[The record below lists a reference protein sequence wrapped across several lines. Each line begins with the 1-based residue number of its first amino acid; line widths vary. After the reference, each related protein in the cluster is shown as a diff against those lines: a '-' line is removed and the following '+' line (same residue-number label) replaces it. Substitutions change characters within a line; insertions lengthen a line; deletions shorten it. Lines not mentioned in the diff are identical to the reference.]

1 MLNANGVEANE
12 YLEYMGRPLVR
23 HEDEI
28 YYGDL
33 SDKFYVFMMIMS
45 YKKVNE
51 EKGEIPDKIMIQLLN
66 SETKIPE
73 KQSMLTGLAEALDFA
88 NAWLDRYNK

>member
-1 MLNANGVEANE
+1 MLNAKGVESNE
-12 YLEYMGRPLVR
+12 YLEYKGRPLVR

-28 YYGDL
+28 YYGDM

-45 YKKVNE
+45 YKKVSD
-51 EKGEIPDKIMIQLLN
+51 EKGEIPERIMIQLLN
-66 SETKIPE
+66 SETKSPE
-73 KQSMLTGLAEALDFA
+73 KQSIQIGLTEAFEFA

>member
-12 YLEYMGRPLVR
+12 YLEYKGRPLVR

-45 YKKVNE
+45 YKKVSD
-51 EKGEIPDKIMIQLLN
+51 EKGQIPSKIMIQLLN
-66 SETKIPE
+66 SKTKIPE
-73 KQSMLTGLAEALDFA
+73 KQSIQEGLTEAFEFA